1 MIQSITGFLQ
11 KTVAFFMPESTRMRV
26 IRIGG
31 LVLVLGAVVFAM
43 SGTDKPTENITAS
56 LPSVTLETVGNFGSQ
71 STFSVVGTVRAV
83 SEAKL
88 QAEAGGRITAV
99 NAKIGDRVYAGSIL
113 GSIENGSERAQLL
126 QAEAA
131 YESALAGSALSEI
144 SVGDAE
150 SALRSAENNAVT
162 TYRNTYISAHDIT
175 LNTVDVF
182 FGNPDSQTPGIR
194 IGSEGKGEYLNT
206 SRYAFGKTLAL
217 WQKESTALTTSA
229 DLDAALTTAEART
242 RELIG
247 IVDALVY
254 AVGKADNDDV
264 LKGKLVSEYMG
275 GLNSARASL
284 NGTLSAIANAKTALT
299 NAREN
304 VRRAQIGGSENP
316 EVSLANAQVKQ
327 ALGALRSAQVNYEK
341 TLVRTP
347 ISGVVNA
354 LNITQGEYISI
365 GAQTAIVANNGSL
378 EISTALGEKD
388 LARVRIG
395 NTVSVNNTAVG
406 TITQI
411 APAIDP
417 STGKSEVKISVD
429 ESLSLTNGS
438 TVSIVFSE
446 DTQKE
451 ESTVIVVPLKA
462 IKMLA
467 SGSVVFGVSDEMKLT
482 AYPVTLGAILGD
494 SVEVTEGITKESRI
508 ITDARGR
515 KEGDT
520 VSVTQQ

>member
-1 MIQSITGFLQ
+1 MIQSITGFLR
-11 KTVAFFMPESTRMRV
+11 KTVAFFMPQSTRAKV
-26 IRIGG
+26 LRIGG
-31 LVLVLGAVVFAM
+31 LIIVLGILVVVLGGNDAN
-43 SGTDKPTENITAS
+43 TEMVTPS
-56 LPSVTLETVGNFGSQ
+56 LPAVTLETVGNFGSK

-99 NAKIGDRVYAGSIL
+99 NAKIGDRVYAGTVL

-131 YESALAGSALSEI
+131 YESARAGAAVSEI

-150 SALRSAENNAVT
+150 NALRSAENNAVT

-206 SRYAFGKTLAL
+206 ARYAFGKTLAL

-229 DLDAALTTAEART
+229 DLDAALVTAEART
-242 RELIG
+242 QELIG
-247 IVDALVY
+247 ILDALVY
-254 AVGKADNDDV
+254 AAGKADSDDV
-264 LKGKLVSEYMG
+264 LKDTLVSEYMP
-275 GLNSARASL
+275 GLNSARTSL
-284 NGTLSAIANAKTALT
+284 NGTLSAIANAKTTLT
-299 NAREN
+299 SAREN
-304 VRRAQIGGSENP
+304 VRRAQIGGTENP

-354 LNITQGEYISI
+354 LNITEGEYISI

-388 LARVRIG
+388 LARVHIG
-395 NTVSVNNTAVG
+395 DIVSVNNTATG
-406 TITQI
+406 TISQI

-429 ESLSLTNGS
+429 ESLSLKNGS
-438 TVSIVFSE
+438 TVSVVFSE
-446 DTQKE
+446 STQQ

-467 SGSVVFGVSDEMKLT
+467 SGSVVFGVSDTNTLV

-494 SVEVTEGITKESRI
+494 SVEVTDGITHESRI

>member
-11 KTVAFFMPESTRMRV
+11 KTVAFFMPLSTRARV
-26 IRIGG
+26 IRMGG
-31 LVLVLGAVVFAM
+31 LALALLALIVVLG
-43 SGTDKPTENITAS
+43 GGDTAPEEVTPS
-56 LPSVTLETVGNFGSQ
+56 LPAVTLETVGNFGSQ

-126 QAEAA
+126 QAEAG
-131 YESALAGSALSEI
+131 YESARASAAVSEI

-162 TYRNTYISAHDIT
+162 TYRNTYISVHDIT

-206 SRYAFGKTLAL
+206 ARYTFGKTLAL
-217 WQKESTALTTSA
+217 WQKESTALTTES
-229 DLDAALTTAEART
+229 DLDAALVTAEART
-242 RELIG
+242 KELIG
-247 IVDALVY
+247 ILDALVY

-264 LKGKLVSEYMG
+264 LKGMLVSEYMP
-275 GLNSARASL
+275 GLNSARTSL
-284 NGTLSAIANAKTALT
+284 NGTLSAIANAKTALE

-304 VRRAQIGGSENP
+304 VRRAQIGGTENP

-347 ISGVVNA
+347 ISGIVNA

-395 NTVSVNNTAVG
+395 DTVSVNNTATG
-406 TITQI
+406 TISQI

-417 STGKSEVKISVD
+417 ATGKSEVKISVD

-438 TVSIVFSE
+438 TVSVEFSE
-446 DTQKE
+446 NTQK

-467 SGSVVFGVSDEMKLT
+467 SGSVVFGVSDTNTLV
-482 AYPVTLGAILGD
+482 AYPVTLGTILGD
-494 SVEVTEGITKESRI
+494 SVEVTEGITRESRI

-515 KEGDT
+515 KEGDA
-520 VSVTQQ
+520 VSVTKQ

>member
-1 MIQSITGFLQ
+1 MINRLYSRYGKRVVRGVFGGLVVLVAIGVYFAVRGSVVTAPEESKKIPAVTIQSI
-11 KTVAFFMPESTRMRV
+11 
-26 IRIGG
+26 
-31 LVLVLGAVVFAM
+31 
-43 SGTDKPTENITAS
+43 EN
-56 LPSVTLETVGNFGSQ
+56 LEET

-99 NAKIGDRVYAGSIL
+99 NVKIGDRVSGGTIL

-150 SALRSAENNAVT
+150 NALRSAENNAVT
-162 TYRNTYISAHDIT
+162 TYRNAYISTHDIT

-194 IGSEGKGEYLNT
+194 IGSEGKGDYLNT
-206 SRYAFGKTLAL
+206 TRYAFGKTLAL
-217 WQKESTALTTSA
+217 WQKESTALITSA
-229 DLDAALTTAEART
+229 DLDGALTTAEART
-242 RELIG
+242 QELIG
-247 IVDALVY
+247 ILDALVY

-264 LKGKLVSEYMG
+264 LKDKLVSEYMP
-275 GLNSARASL
+275 GLNSARSSL

-327 ALGALRSAQVNYEK
+327 ALGALRNAQVNYEK

-354 LNITQGEYISI
+354 LNITQGEYIGV

-378 EISTALGEKD
+378 EVSTALGEKD
-388 LARVRIG
+388 LARVHTG
-395 NTVSVNNTAVG
+395 DTVSVNNTAVG

-429 ESLSLTNGS
+429 ESLSLKNGS
-438 TVSIVFSE
+438 TVSVEFSLN
-446 DTQKE
+446 TQQ

-467 SGSVVFGVSDEMKLT
+467 SGSVVFGISEEMKLV

-508 ITDARGR
+508 ITDARGL
-515 KEGDT
+515 KEGDEVT
-520 VSVTQQ
+520 VIRK